1 MPRAIKGVLVECDAS
16 IRALIVRIDSERHD
30 VVIQELDETHL
41 LIDSTKVEFVKNEL
55 NRLLAKN
62 TYNPLEEEE
71 LAAAN

>member
-16 IRALIVRIDSERHD
+16 IRALIVKIDSERHD

-41 LIDSTKVEFVKNEL
+41 LIDSNKVDFVKSEL

-62 TYNPLEEEE
+62 TYNPMEEEE
-71 LAAAN
+71 LQA